1 MRSRLPRLA
10 PVAPLALSLALAAL
24 AARAET
30 QAEIVAQMQAEGYRS
45 IEVSTT
51 WLRRVRIVAEGG
63 AGLREV
69 VIDPRNGEVLRDFT
83 DRAPHRGGMAP
94 PPGPRPGGM
103 PPGRSVAPR
112 GRAAP
117 VAPDPVVPGRAAPGR
132 AGQDRAGQDRA
143 GMAGRAAP
151 DPVATGGRAAPRV
164 PGWVG
169 PDRSWP

>member
-63 AGLREV
+63 
-69 VIDPRNGEVLRDFT
+69 
-83 DRAPHRGGMAP
+83 
-94 PPGPRPGGM
+94 
-103 PPGRSVAPR
+103 
-112 GRAAP
+112 GRACAK
-117 VAPDPVVPGRAAPGR
+117 
-132 AGQDRAGQDRA
+132 
-143 GMAGRAAP
+143 
-151 DPVATGGRAAPRV
+151 
-164 PGWVG
+164 W
-169 PDRSWP
+169 

>member
-103 PPGRSVAPR
+103 PPG
-112 GRAAP
+112 G
-117 VAPDPVVPGRAAPGR
+117 DPSRPGGPGGPGGPGPGGPGPGGPGPGGAGPGGAGPGRDGGPGGPGSGGDR
-132 AGQDRAGQDRA
+132 GPGGPAGA
-143 GMAGRAAP
+143 GM
-151 DPVATGGRAAPRV
+151 GG
-164 PGWVG
+164 
-169 PDRSWP
+169 S

>member
-10 PVAPLALSLALAAL
+10 PVAPLALSLALGAL

-30 QAEIVAQMQAEGYRS
+30 QAGIVAQMQAEGYRS

-83 DRAPHRGGMAP
+83 EPAPRRGGMAP
-94 PPGPRPGGM
+94 PPGLRPGGM
-103 PPGRSVAPR
+103 APPPGLRPGEMPGADRPR
-112 GRAAP
+112 PEG
-117 VAPDPVVPGRAAPGR
+117 PGRPG
-132 AGQDRAGQDRA
+132 
-143 GMAGRAAP
+143 
-151 DPVATGGRAAPRV
+151 
-164 PGWVG
+164 G
-169 PDRSWP
+169 PDGGPGGPGHSGGPGPGGPAGAGPDGT

>member
-83 DRAPHRGGMAP
+83 DRASHRGGMAP

-103 PPGRSVAPR
+103 PPG
-112 GRAAP
+112 G
-117 VAPDPVVPGRAAPGR
+117 DPSRPGGAGGPGGPGPGGPGPGGPGPGGAGPGRDGGPGGPGSGGDR
-132 AGQDRAGQDRA
+132 GPDGPAGA
-143 GMAGRAAP
+143 GM
-151 DPVATGGRAAPRV
+151 GG
-164 PGWVG
+164 
-169 PDRSWP
+169 S

>member
-103 PPGRSVAPR
+103 PPGGMPP
-112 GRAAP
+112 GG
-117 VAPDPVVPGRAAPGR
+117 DPSRPGGPG
-132 AGQDRAGQDRA
+132 G
-143 GMAGRAAP
+143 P
-151 DPVATGGRAAPRV
+151 GG
-164 PGWVG
+164 PGPGPGGAG
-169 PDRSWP
+169 PDRDGGPGGAGPGRDGGPGGPGSGGDRGPDGPAGAGMGGS

>member
-83 DRAPHRGGMAP
+83 DRAPHRGGAG
-94 PPGPRPGGM
+94 PGRDGGPGG
-103 PPGRSVAPR
+103 PGSGGDR
-112 GRAAP
+112 G
-117 VAPDPVVPGRAAPGR
+117 PGGP
-132 AGQDRAGQDRA
+132 AGA
-143 GMAGRAAP
+143 GM
-151 DPVATGGRAAPRV
+151 GG
-164 PGWVG
+164 
-169 PDRSWP
+169 S